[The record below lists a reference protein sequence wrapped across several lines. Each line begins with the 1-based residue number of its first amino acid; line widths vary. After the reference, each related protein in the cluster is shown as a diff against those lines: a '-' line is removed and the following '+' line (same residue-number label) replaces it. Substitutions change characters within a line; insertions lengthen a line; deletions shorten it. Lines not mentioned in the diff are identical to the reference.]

1 MTPITDKSLKS
12 IGFVFDQEEFEFF
25 APEMDRIVYYSP
37 CKRFIVAKCNEG
49 NNISHENAWNLH
61 IDNSDMQ
68 TLAYCDVEYIEQIQI
83 LMDMYKNY

>member
-12 IGFVFDQEEFEFF
+12 IGFVFEQEEFEFF

-49 NNISHENAWNLH
+49 K
-61 IDNSDMQ
+61 
-68 TLAYCDVEYIEQIQI
+68 EQFI
-83 LMDMYKNY
+83 